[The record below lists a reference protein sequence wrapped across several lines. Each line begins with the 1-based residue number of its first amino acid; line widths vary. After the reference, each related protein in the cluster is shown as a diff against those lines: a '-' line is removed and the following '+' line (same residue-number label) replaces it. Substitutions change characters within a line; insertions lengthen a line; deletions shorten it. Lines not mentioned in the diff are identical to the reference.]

1 MVIKILG
8 VDIGTYSIKIAEL
21 DSSGKGFSFTNYYE
35 FPLSLDPSRDRG
47 LQIIETLRAFAV
59 KYNPITTKWVVGIS
73 QHKVSIHHKR
83 FPFRERSKIQKSLAF
98 ELEDEIPLD
107 IDETIFDAKVIE
119 SFGQMADVLTV
130 ACPKD
135 AIEDM
140 LSLTKDGG
148 FDPDIISVESLALAN
163 IFENWNA
170 TPRESLK
177 PPPEP
182 EETNSDAPKMP
193 SAPKPLSPSR
203 LILHLGHSRSLLL
216 VYRESGL
223 VAVRS
228 IQWGGLEIAEAIAQ
242 SFNVPI
248 FEAVKVLQTKSFILM
263 SSAGA
268 TKDQLHLSKTI
279 STVVDILLK
288 ELRLTMIEVKSAF
301 HLDLKQI
308 DLLGGVSQIQNLGP
322 YFTQGLE
329 VPTNVVQHPVADS
342 HPLFPLTPHI
352 EAVAP
357 VALGLAIEG
366 LKRPRNPAINLR
378 RGEFARENLSFNR
391 FWAIWRVPAQA
402 VLAAFLIFCIYSI
415 ARDQIASGLVTDG
428 DDKLTEVATKAAML
442 KGTNANEA
450 GVRKYIKTQDI
461 VVKSREALAQI
472 DDYIPA
478 MEILAKISEKLPV
491 MTKPTP
497 GQGID
502 ITNFVVD
509 NDEAHIEGRAQG
521 AAQIPQIEKALNEIA
536 RPKTVKKD
544 VAKNALPGGGTQFA
558 YKFSVK
564 RKP

>member
-21 DSSGKGFSFTNYYE
+21 DSSGKGFSFANYYE

-47 LQIIETLRAFAV
+47 LQIIETLRTFSA
-59 KYNPITTKWVVGIS
+59 KYNPVSTKWVVGIS
-73 QHKVSIHHKR
+73 QHRVSIHHKR

-135 AIEDM
+135 AIEEM
-140 LSLTKDGG
+140 LALTKDGG
-148 FDPDIISVESLALAN
+148 FDPDIVSVESLALAN

-170 TPRESLK
+170 PPRESSQ

-182 EETNSDAPKMP
+182 EEENSEAAKI
-193 SAPKPLSPSR
+193 SLAAKPLSPSR

-216 VYRESGL
+216 VYREGGL

-228 IQWGGLEIAEAIAQ
+228 IQWGGLEIAEAIVQA
-242 SFNVPI
+242 FNVPI
-248 FEAVKVLQTKSFILM
+248 FDAIKILQTKSFILM
-263 SSAGA
+263 NSAGA
-268 TKDQLHLSKTI
+268 TKDQIHLSKTI
-279 STVVDILLK
+279 SGVVDVLLK

-301 HLDLKQI
+301 RLDLQTI

-329 VPTNVVQHPVADS
+329 VPTNVVQHPVADKN
-342 HPLFPLTPHI
+342 PLFPLTPHI

-391 FWAIWRVPAQA
+391 FWAIWRVPAQVA
-402 VLAAFLIFCIYSI
+402 LAAFLIFCVY
-415 ARDQIASGLVTDG
+415 AFVRDQIASGLVSSG
-428 DDKLTEVATKAAML
+428 DDKIVEVAQKAAML
-442 KGTNANEA
+442 KGAAANEA
-450 GVRKYIKTQDI
+450 GVRKYIKTQDTVI
-461 VVKSREALAQI
+461 KAREALAQI

-478 MEILAKISEKLPV
+478 MEILAKMSEKLPV

-502 ITNFVVD
+502 VTNFSID
-509 NDEAHIEGRAQG
+509 NDDGHIEGKAQG
-521 AAQIPQIEKALNEIA
+521 ASQIPQIEKALNEIA
-536 RPKTVKKD
+536 RPKTVMRD
-544 VAKNALPGGGTQFA
+544 QAKNSLPGPGTPFA
-558 YKFSVK
+558 YKFKVK